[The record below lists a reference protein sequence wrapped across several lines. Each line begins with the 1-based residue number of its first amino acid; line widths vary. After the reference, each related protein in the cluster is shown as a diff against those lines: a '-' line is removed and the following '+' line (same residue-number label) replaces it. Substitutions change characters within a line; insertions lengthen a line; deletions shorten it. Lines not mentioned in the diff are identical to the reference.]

1 MFQFRE
7 NDTNSAK
14 HGKQHMA
21 RIDDY
26 LSAKRI
32 AVEKLSKQTF
42 HDIAKRTGIEILPD
56 SQFRIPFLDRV
67 YRVGFPDFQFVDV
80 YDENKEIPIQEQILI
95 LHFMTADGV
104 ASLSGNWIAYR
115 EIPGAAF
122 YFGAF
127 TKRAVDPLKK
137 VFGHNLSG
145 FSKAA
150 RRLHGIPIDAGD
162 AAFEFRIFPGIPLGL
177 ILWEGDDEFPP
188 EASIVFD
195 ESIGNLLSPEDVA
208 WLSGMLVY
216 RLIALS
222 KM

>member
-1 MFQFRE
+1 
-7 NDTNSAK
+7 
-14 HGKQHMA
+14 MA

-26 LSAKRI
+26 LSARQI
-32 AVEKLSKQTF
+32 AVETLSKENF
-42 HDIAKRTGIEILPD
+42 NVIAKRTGIEV
-56 SQFRIPFLDRV
+56 SEGRAFRIPFLDRV
-67 YRVGFPDFQFVDV
+67 YRVGFPDFQFVDES
-80 YDENKEIPIQEQILI
+80 DESKDVPIQEQILI
-95 LHFMTADGV
+95 LHFMAAGTVSG
-104 ASLSGNWIAYR
+104 LSGNWIAYR

-122 YFGAF
+122 YFSAF

-150 RRLHGIPIDAGD
+150 ERLYGTPLEAGD
-162 AAFEFRIFPGIPLGL
+162 SAFEFKIFPNVPLRL
-177 ILWEGDDEFPP
+177 ILWGGDDEFPP
-188 EASIVFD
+188 EASIIFD
-195 ESIGNLLSPEDVA
+195 QSIGKIFPPEDIA

>member
-1 MFQFRE
+1 MP
-7 NDTNSAK
+7 
-14 HGKQHMA
+14 

-26 LSAKRI
+26 LSARRI
-32 AVEKLSKQTF
+32 AVEALSKENF
-42 HDIAKRTGIEILPD
+42 NDIARRTGIEVRED
-56 SQFRIPFLDRV
+56 HTFRIPFLDRV
-67 YRVGFPDFQFVDV
+67 YRVGFPDFQFVDESDDSKDV
-80 YDENKEIPIQEQILI
+80 PIQEQILI
-95 LHFMTADGV
+95 LHFMSARVG
-104 ASLSGNWIAYR
+104 SGLSGNWIAYR

-122 YFGAF
+122 YFSAF

-145 FSKAA
+145 FSKTAEW
-150 RRLHGIPIDAGD
+150 LHGTPLDTGD
-162 AAFEFRIFPGIPLGL
+162 AAYEFSVFKGVPLRL

-188 EASIVFD
+188 EASIIFD
-195 ESIGNLLSPEDVA
+195 ESIGKILSPEDVA